1 MEQDILNALCT
12 EDSDDTSS
20 APNASL
26 KEQIDFIAKN
36 INFLKFNAKKQ
47 IIKIPTLR
55 GYKDKITDCNE
66 GIAIVMD
73 LPESI
78 IDEMYKLTYF
88 ELHRL

>member
-1 MEQDILNALCT
+1 MEQAILNALCE
-12 EDSDDTSS
+12 EDSDELL
-20 APNASL
+20 AVPKASL

-36 INFLKFNAKKQ
+36 INFLGFNAKKQ

-66 GIAIVMD
+66 GIALVMD

-78 IDEMYKLTYF
+78 IEEMYKLTYF
-88 ELHRL
+88 ELSRL